1 MSPFLTRLLA
11 LAEKELRHVV
21 RDPQAVYLAL
31 GMPVVMVVLFGFAV
45 SFDVEEVEVAVVDQD
60 HTPATRR
67 LIARIHAS
75 DAFEVVERL
84 PSPSL
89 AEARFRGDD
98 LKAVFVFPR
107 GFHRSLE
114 RGERAEVQLLMD
126 GADAATARVAV
137 GYAEQLG
144 LRETQDRLIRPADAA
159 PPVSPRVRTW
169 FNPGMESGKLVV
181 PGVVAIV
188 LSVLSVL
195 LSALTVA
202 REWERGS
209 MEQLFATPVDQLAVV
224 LGKIIPYVGLGLIQF
239 LLVLSAGAWIFDVPL
254 RGSFLLVTGAV
265 ALFLACS
272 LGQGLLISMVTKSQ
286 QVATQ
291 VGAVSSILPSLLL
304 SGFLFPIDNM
314 PLPLQALSRIVPARY
329 LITVL
334 RGALLQ
340 GRGFLDLWPA
350 LVGLFVLGAVLVGLT
365 AVRFRRRLDA

>member
-1 MSPFLTRLLA
+1 
-11 LAEKELRHVV
+11 
-21 RDPQAVYLAL
+21 
-31 GMPVVMVVLFGFAV
+31 
-45 SFDVEEVEVAVVDQD
+45 
-60 HTPATRR
+60 
-67 LIARIHAS
+67 
-75 DAFEVVERL
+75 
-84 PSPSL
+84 
-89 AEARFRGDD
+89 
-98 LKAVFVFPR
+98 
-107 GFHRSLE
+107 
-114 RGERAEVQLLMD
+114 
-126 GADAATARVAV
+126 
-137 GYAEQLG
+137 
-144 LRETQDRLIRPADAA
+144 
-159 PPVSPRVRTW
+159 
-169 FNPGMESGKLVV
+169 
-181 PGVVAIV
+181 
-188 LSVLSVL
+188 
-195 LSALTVA
+195 
-202 REWERGS
+202 